1 MEKRTFN
8 FSKGLG
14 IFVAVAAGI
23 GTAILGYVDRTDW
36 IQVAFYSIAV
46 TALVLWGWHHFSIKW
61 SYSLFSKEKGIEDA
75 PIEITDENKKR
86 SLFWEIISKNWI
98 VVTGFLILLGLFVI
112 LSFLV
117 PGFFSGRTVVSA
129 LIFLGFLILAFI
141 AYKFL
146 NINKSVIIGVSILI
160 GLFIIGS
167 VSLDG
172 FLSIQNI
179 KSMLVFAS
187 FLGIATIGQTLVVML
202 GGLDLSIPFLIGAS
216 NLGLMS
222 MISLGVPPWLAFIVI
237 LAFGLIVGLFNGLIS
252 YNLQGQ
258 ALIVTLGVGFMC
270 VGGVQILVSLP
281 TVTGGTVFGVVPD
294 WLKNLASLNGKFF
307 GLPIPPVILIWILVA
322 IVLIVGLRHTKW
334 GRNLIALGGKRL
346 SADRLSISERV
357 YWVGVYVISGFTSAA
372 TGAMLLG
379 WSGGGFIGVG
389 DQYLFLTVAAVAV
402 GGTSLLGGYGGY
414 GFTVIG
420 CLALQVI
427 STFLAGLGLSFEGQQ
442 FIFGLLILPLVAL
455 YSRSPHIREQI

>member
-1 MEKRTFN
+1 MEKRTHN
-8 FSKGLG
+8 FLKGLG
-14 IFVAVAAGI
+14 IFFAVAAGI
-23 GTAILGYVDRTDW
+23 GTAVLGYVDRTDW
-36 IQVAFYSIAV
+36 IQVAFYSV
-46 TALVLWGWHHFSIKW
+46 TVVAIVLWGWHFFLVRW
-61 SYSLFSKEKGIEDA
+61 SYQSQSSDEKLTE
-75 PIEITDENKKR
+75 EDENTNKR
-86 SLFWEIISKNWI
+86 GLFWDLIARNWI
-98 VVTGFLILLGLFVI
+98 AVTGFLLLLGLFI
-112 LSFLV
+112 LLCFLV

-129 LIFLGFLILAFI
+129 IILLGFLILAFI

-146 NINKSVIIGVSILI
+146 NVNKSVIIGVAVLV

-167 VSLDG
+167 VSIDG
-172 FLSIQNI
+172 FLSLQNI

-187 FLGIATIGQTLVVML
+187 FLGLATIGQTLVVML
-202 GGLDLSIPFLIGAS
+202 GGLDLSIPFLIGAT

-222 MISLGVPPWLAFIVI
+222 LISLGVPPWLAFIVI
-237 LAFGLIVGLFNGLIS
+237 LAFGTVVGLFNGLIS
-252 YNLQGQ
+252 FNLQGQ
-258 ALIVTLGVGFMC
+258 ALIVTLGVGFMV

-281 TVTGGTVFGVVPD
+281 TVTGGTVFGVVPN

-307 GLPIPPVILIWILVA
+307 GLPIPPVILIWILVS
-322 IVLIVGLRHTKW
+322 ILLIVGLRHTKW
-334 GRNLIALGGKRL
+334 GRNLYAVGGKRL
-346 SADRLSISERV
+346 SADRLSISERA

-420 CLALQVI
+420 VLALQVI

-455 YSRSPHIREQI
+455 YSRAPHIREQI

>member
-1 MEKRTFN
+1 MEKRTHN
-8 FSKGLG
+8 FLKGLG
-14 IFVAVAAGI
+14 IFFAVAAGI
-23 GTAILGYVDRTDW
+23 GTAVLGYVDRTDW
-36 IQVAFYSIAV
+36 IQVAFYSVAV
-46 TALVLWGWHHFSIKW
+46 VAIVLWGWHFLLVRW
-61 SYSLFSKEKGIEDA
+61 SYQSQAGDTKETED
-75 PIEITDENKKR
+75 DESPSKR
-86 SLFWEIISKNWI
+86 SLFWDLIARNWI
-98 VVTGFLILLGLFVI
+98 AVTGFLLLLGLFI
-112 LSFLV
+112 LLCFLV

-129 LIFLGFLILAFI
+129 LILLGFLILAFI

-146 NINKSVIIGVSILI
+146 NVNKSVIIGVAVLV

-167 VSLDG
+167 VSIDG
-172 FLSIQNI
+172 FLSLQNI

-187 FLGIATIGQTLVVML
+187 FLGLATIGQTLVVML
-202 GGLDLSIPFLIGAS
+202 GGLDLSIPFLIGAT

-222 MISLGVPPWLAFIVI
+222 LISLGVPPWLAFIVI
-237 LAFGLIVGLFNGLIS
+237 LAFGTVVGLFNGLIS
-252 YNLQGQ
+252 FNLQGQ
-258 ALIVTLGVGFMC
+258 ALIVTLGVGFMV

-307 GLPIPPVILIWILVA
+307 GLPIPPVILIWILVS
-322 IVLIVGLRHTKW
+322 ILLIVGLRHTKW
-334 GRNLIALGGKRL
+334 GRNLYAVGGKRL
-346 SADRLSISERV
+346 SADRLSISERA
-357 YWVGVYVISGFTSAA
+357 YWVGVFVISGFTSAA

-420 CLALQVI
+420 VLALQVI

-455 YSRSPHIREQI
+455 YSRAPHIREQI

>member
-1 MEKRTFN
+1 MMEKRTFN

-14 IFVAVAAGI
+14 IFFAVAAGI
-23 GTAILGYVDRTDW
+23 GTAVLGYVDRTDW

-61 SYSLFSKEKGIEDA
+61 SFKSDGEKDNLESNDQG
-75 PIEITDENKKR
+75 DEASKR
-86 SLFWEIISKNWI
+86 SLFWELISRNW
-98 VVTGFLILLGLFVI
+98 VAVTGFLLLLGLFI
-112 LSFLV
+112 LLCFLV

-129 LIFLGFLILAFI
+129 IIFLGFLILAFV

-146 NINKSVIIGVSILI
+146 NINRSVIIGVSVLI

-167 VSLDG
+167 VSIDG

-187 FLGIATIGQTLVVML
+187 FLGLATIGQTLVVML

-222 MISLGVPPWLAFIVI
+222 MISLGVPPWLAFVVI
-237 LAFGLIVGLFNGLIS
+237 LAFGTVVGLFNGLIS

-307 GLPIPPVILIWILVA
+307 GLPIPPVILIWILAA
-322 IVLIVGLRHTKW
+322 IILIVGMRHTKW
-334 GRNLIALGGKRL
+334 GRNLYAVGGKRL
-346 SADRLSISERV
+346 SACNAFRMERRRLYWRWRSIFIFDSCCGCCWRHL
-357 YWVGVYVISGFTSAA
+357 FTRWIWRIWLHCYR
-372 TGAMLLG
+372 LLG
-379 WSGGGFIGVG
+379 PPS
-389 DQYLFLTVAAVAV
+389 YKH
-402 GGTSLLGGYGGY
+402 
-414 GFTVIG
+414 
-420 CLALQVI
+420 
-427 STFLAGLGLSFEGQQ
+427 
-442 FIFGLLILPLVAL
+442 IFGW
-455 YSRSPHIREQI
+455 IRIEF

>member
-14 IFVAVAAGI
+14 IFFAVAAGI
-23 GTAILGYVDRTDW
+23 GTAVLGYVDRTDW
-36 IQVAFYSIAV
+36 IQVAFYSVAV

-61 SYSLFSKEKGIEDA
+61 SYGIFDKKDTSEKIDKSEDVA
-75 PIEITDENKKR
+75 KR
-86 SLFWEIISKNWI
+86 SLFWELISRNW
-98 VVTGFLILLGLFVI
+98 VAVTGFLLLLGLFI
-112 LSFLV
+112 LLCFLV
-117 PGFFSGRTVVSA
+117 PGFFSGRTIVSA
-129 LIFLGFLILAFI
+129 IIFLGFLILAFV

-146 NINKSVIIGVSILI
+146 NINRSVIIGVSVLI

-167 VSLDG
+167 VSIDG

-187 FLGIATIGQTLVVML
+187 FLGLATIGQTLVVML
-202 GGLDLSIPFLIGAS
+202 GGLDLSIPFLIGSS

-237 LAFGLIVGLFNGLIS
+237 LVFGILVGLFNGLIS

-258 ALIVTLGVGFMC
+258 ALIVTMGVGFMC

-307 GLPIPPVILIWILVA
+307 GLPIPPVILIWILAA
-322 IVLIVGLRHTKW
+322 IVLIVGMRHTKW
-334 GRNLIALGGKRL
+334 GRNLYAVGGKRL
-346 SADRLSISERV
+346 SADRLSISERL

-414 GFTVIG
+414 GYTVIG

-455 YSRSPHIREQI
+455 YSRAPHIREQI

>member
-1 MEKRTFN
+1 MEKRTHN
-8 FSKGLG
+8 FLKGLG
-14 IFVAVAAGI
+14 ILFAVAAGI
-23 GTAILGYVDRTDW
+23 GTAVLGYVDRTDW
-36 IQVAFYSIAV
+36 IQVAFYSVAV
-46 TALVLWGWHHFSIKW
+46 VAIVLWGWHFFLVRW
-61 SYSLFSKEKGIEDA
+61 SYQSQAGHTKETEDDESSSKRG
-75 PIEITDENKKR
+75 
-86 SLFWEIISKNWI
+86 LFWDLIARNWI
-98 VVTGFLILLGLFVI
+98 AVTGFLLLLGLFI
-112 LSFLV
+112 LLCFLV

-129 LIFLGFLILAFI
+129 IILLGFLILAFI

-146 NINKSVIIGVSILI
+146 NVNKSVIIGVAVLV

-167 VSLDG
+167 VSIDG
-172 FLSIQNI
+172 FLSLQNI

-187 FLGIATIGQTLVVML
+187 FLGLATIGQTLVVML
-202 GGLDLSIPFLIGAS
+202 GGLDLSIPFLIGAT

-222 MISLGVPPWLAFIVI
+222 LISLGVPPWLAFIVI
-237 LAFGLIVGLFNGLIS
+237 LAFGTVVGLFNGLIS
-252 YNLQGQ
+252 FNLQGQ
-258 ALIVTLGVGFMC
+258 ALIVTLGVGFMV

-307 GLPIPPVILIWILVA
+307 GLPIPPVILIWILVS
-322 IVLIVGLRHTKW
+322 ILLIVGLRHTKW
-334 GRNLIALGGKRL
+334 GRNLYAVGGKRL
-346 SADRLSISERV
+346 SADRLSISERA
-357 YWVGVYVISGFTSAA
+357 YWVGVFVISGFTSAA

-420 CLALQVI
+420 VLALQVI

-455 YSRSPHIREQI
+455 YSRAPHIREQI